1 MKISTKWLKE
11 ILPGLIVN
19 QKLYDVLTSLGLE
32 VSKITKTYNDTIIDL
47 DITPNRPDC
56 LSVIGVARDLVS
68 VYGKA
73 IKEPKYIKLSK
84 ITKNSPIGKLNNQVC
99 PKYTCLKI
107 KNIDNHVIT
116 PKFITERLLSN
127 EITSNNLII
136 DILNYVMLEI
146 GQPLHAFDSAHIN
159 GKLNVTFSSSRKK
172 FIGLDDKIYTLDK
185 DIPIIV
191 DSKETHAIAGVIGGK
206 KSSVQKS
213 TKDIII
219 ESAYF
224 HPDTIRKA
232 SKHYRQQT
240 ESSYRFERG
249 TDKLSHEKSLGR
261 VLELLKNYTSIENF
275 SFYCHESKSDK
286 TKKNI
291 TINTDEFYR
300 ILGEK
305 IEKKKIISIFKRL
318 NFMPTLKGENIT
330 IKVPSYRFDVS
341 NEYDLIEEVAR
352 VIGYDSFKPQKLPS
366 QYYHEYADD
375 KQTRYSDLL
384 VSRGYYETI
393 NFSFVQKDSQLLSSR
408 ESTIIKIANP
418 ISEDK
423 SEMRT
428 SLVYGLLETYKYNF
442 SRQNSNIK
450 IFENGR
456 TYHKG
461 NTTEIQTLCGL
472 ISGIDHDMNLK
483 VNSRELS
490 FYDMKGD
497 LISIINNL
505 NFITSSDNRL
515 FDPKKQAAV
524 WQDKQKIGYCGEISK
539 DLYKKYSIK
548 SPIFAFELSIDQ
560 IKHINS
566 VNYEEISIFPK
577 VKRDISIVIEDKI
590 PAEDIIEV
598 IKRKSFKY
606 LINSKIN
613 DIFYSRD
620 LGNNVKSLSLEF
632 CFQDKMKTL
641 QDQDINTQVQKIF
654 ELLSKEFDAKLRK

>member
-1 MKISTKWLKE
+1 
-11 ILPGLIVN
+11 
-19 QKLYDVLTSLGLE
+19 
-32 VSKITKTYNDTIIDL
+32 
-47 DITPNRPDC
+47 
-56 LSVIGVARDLVS
+56 
-68 VYGKA
+68 
-73 IKEPKYIKLSK
+73 
-84 ITKNSPIGKLNNQVC
+84 
-99 PKYTCLKI
+99 
-107 KNIDNHVIT
+107 
-116 PKFITERLLSN
+116 
-127 EITSNNLII
+127 
-136 DILNYVMLEI
+136 
-146 GQPLHAFDSAHIN
+146 
-159 GKLNVTFSSSRKK
+159 
-172 FIGLDDKIYTLDK
+172 
-185 DIPIIV
+185 
-191 DSKETHAIAGVIGGK
+191 
-206 KSSVQKS
+206 
-213 TKDIII
+213 
-219 ESAYF
+219 
-224 HPDTIRKA
+224 
-232 SKHYRQQT
+232 
-240 ESSYRFERG
+240 
-249 TDKLSHEKSLGR
+249 
-261 VLELLKNYTSIENF
+261 
-275 SFYCHESKSDK
+275 
-286 TKKNI
+286 
-291 TINTDEFYR
+291 
-300 ILGEK
+300 
-305 IEKKKIISIFKRL
+305 
-318 NFMPTLKGENIT
+318 MPTSKGENIT

-366 QYYHEYADD
+366 QFSHEYADD

-428 SLVYGLLETYKYNF
+428 SLLYGLLETYKYNS

-456 TYHKG
+456 TYHKA
-461 NTTEIQTLCGL
+461 NTTEIKTLCGL

-497 LISIINNL
+497 LISIVNNL
-505 NFITSSDNRL
+505 NFIASSENKL

-524 WQDKQKIGYCGEISK
+524 WQDKKKIGYCGEISK

-590 PAEDIIEV
+590 SAENIIEV

-641 QDQDINTQVQKIF
+641 QDQDINTQIQKIF